1 MVDGHVSR
9 IFAVPLR
16 LRFSFW
22 ARLVFENLTSH
33 QPTASMRTKPS
44 WAISPWAETEV
55 ARTPII
61 AAAPRRA
68 ASVMT
73 TYRLIAV
80 LPSSVLLE
88 IFEDRPYGQSPPQ
101 ELPDPVPEHT
111 QGGAEGE
118 RDVLRLLEEGAQ
130 RAVLDD

>member
-1 MVDGHVSR
+1 MLDGQVSR
-9 IFAVPLR
+9 ILAVPV
-16 LRFSFW
+16 RFMLSFW
-22 ARLVFENLTSH
+22 VRLVLENLTSH

-55 ARTPII
+55 ARRPII

-73 TYRLIAV
+73 TYRLIAA

-101 ELPDPVPEHT
+101 ELPHPV
-111 QGGAEGE
+111 
-118 RDVLRLLEEGAQ
+118 
-130 RAVLDD
+130 